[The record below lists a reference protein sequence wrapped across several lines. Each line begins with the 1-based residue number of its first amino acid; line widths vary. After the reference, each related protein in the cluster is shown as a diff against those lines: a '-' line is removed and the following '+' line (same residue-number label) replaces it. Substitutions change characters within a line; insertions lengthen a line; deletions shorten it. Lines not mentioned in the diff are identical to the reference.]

1 MPASSPLGECD
12 EDPGE
17 VEAGGTPA
25 ARRESASGPEAAWT
39 GAPPEVAGSTA
50 EPVPAR
56 AATEPAT
63 PAAEAEPALA
73 AAGRRG
79 RSAGEVRTG
88 RAVPRSGRRLRAQRE
103 AAQPLVAVEEALG
116 LPLSCQVQE
125 GPGSKDH
132 QESVPE
138 QDLQGIVETVV
149 EPPGQWEKK
158 EASAGSAGGVE
169 VGVVE
174 KGNADSSNTTWREM
188 RTRREERSKQR
199 YPLCSGE

>member
-158 EASAGSAGGVE
+158 KPPQGQQE
-169 VGVVE
+169 VWRWGWWR
-174 KGNADSSNTTWREM
+174 KGMPTRQ
-188 RTRREERSKQR
+188 TRRGER
-199 YPLCSGE
+199 